1 MKTKRIFGM
10 DERNREIALRVVA
23 VMYFLTLIALQGV
36 VIYRQFVLGQ
46 SIGDFEDLAIILT
59 VNSIFLISALLFF
72 GAVPIQ
78 RIKIRFVLLAYLL
91 VVVLGSIFTY
101 LKYNVFLQANLSM
114 PQILDKISIVSAVS
128 GLLVLFF
135 VCFSLLGRKRMQ
147 KELE

>member
-10 DERNREIALRVVA
+10 DERNREIALRVIA
-23 VMYFLTLIALQGV
+23 VMYFLTLIALQV
-36 VIYRQFVLGQ
+36 VLIYRQFILGQ
-46 SIGDFEDLAIILT
+46 SINDFEDLAIILT

-78 RIKIRFVLLAYLL
+78 RIKIRFVLLAYVL

-135 VCFSLLGRKRMQ
+135 VLFSLLGRKRMQ
-147 KELE
+147 KSLE

>member
-1 MKTKRIFGM
+1 M
-10 DERNREIALRVVA
+10 DERNREIALRVIA
-23 VMYFLTLIALQGV
+23 VMYFLTLIALQV
-36 VIYRQFVLGQ
+36 VLIYRQFILGQ
-46 SIGDFEDLAIILT
+46 SINDFEDLAIILT

-78 RIKIRFVLLAYLL
+78 RIKIRFVLLAYVL

-135 VCFSLLGRKRMQ
+135 VLFSLLGRKRMQ
-147 KELE
+147 KSLE

>member
-1 MKTKRIFGM
+1 M

-46 SIGDFEDLAIILT
+46 SIRDFEDLAIILT